1 MPQSYI
7 FSAKLFALRRQ
18 TNASRLLLLT
28 QNSPIIANIR
38 KTYSNNHN
46 TGSEYLL
53 LSSFNDNFAPS
64 RCKKHLKIDE
74 MKILSCSIF
83 AMLAFVA
90 APSASAQVSRIAL
103 ETRHCQ
109 HENYVNVYE
118 YDFVDVQP
126 QFPGDDRGLMN
137 YINHERKYPCDAYRS
152 HIQGRVVCSFI
163 VNTDGSVCNVSVIK
177 GVHPSLDREAMR
189 IVKNMPAW
197 KPGRLGGEDVPV
209 RCIIPI
215 AFRL

>member
-1 MPQSYI
+1 
-7 FSAKLFALRRQ
+7 
-18 TNASRLLLLT
+18 
-28 QNSPIIANIR
+28 
-38 KTYSNNHN
+38 
-46 TGSEYLL
+46 
-53 LSSFNDNFAPS
+53 
-64 RCKKHLKIDE
+64 

-152 HIQGRVVCSFI
+152 HIQRACGLQFYRKHRRLSLQRVGDKGCPPFARQGSDENSQEYAGVETWPVGR
-163 VNTDGSVCNVSVIK
+163 
-177 GVHPSLDREAMR
+177 
-189 IVKNMPAW
+189 
-197 KPGRLGGEDVPV
+197 
-209 RCIIPI
+209 
-215 AFRL
+215 

>member
-1 MPQSYI
+1 
-7 FSAKLFALRRQ
+7 
-18 TNASRLLLLT
+18 
-28 QNSPIIANIR
+28 
-38 KTYSNNHN
+38 
-46 TGSEYLL
+46 
-53 LSSFNDNFAPS
+53 
-64 RCKKHLKIDE
+64 

-83 AMLAFVA
+83 AMLTFVA

>member
-46 TGSEYLL
+46 SGSEYLL

-109 HENYVNVYE
+109 HE
-118 YDFVDVQP
+118 
-126 QFPGDDRGLMN
+126 N